1 MYKGNDTAPNITSAN
16 AMFITRSKL
25 FLRNFFSSTKSK
37 IVSEFLL
44 TIKRGSITIAL
55 QIAISYVRKG
65 RCMVDYEEVLVELAV
80 VDVLFILEL
89 MMVFGW
95 ILWQSI
101 HQRESPGT
109 IYGKEFFLLDS
120 LIPGRAIATS

>member
-37 IVSEFLL
+37 IVSEFPP
-44 TIKRGSITIAL
+44 TTKTASITIAL
-55 QIAISYVRKG
+55 LIAISSVWKG
-65 RCMVDYEEVLVELAV
+65 RCMVDDEEVLVELAV

-89 MMVFGW
+89 MVA
-95 ILWQSI
+95 ID
-101 HQRESPGT
+101 SPERITGT

-120 LIPGRAIATS
+120 LIPGRAIATA